1 MTNLIILFLFFYSAQ
16 AFSKPTVV
24 VGSKIFT
31 ESYILAEIISQVI
44 EDAGELEVQRK
55 FGMGAT
61 GIMYQALINRSVD
74 LYPEYSGTIA
84 DELLKTPAVRELS
97 QINQALATKDLCI
110 SGSLGFND
118 TYALAVR
125 QDFAETHHLEN
136 ISDLAKTPQ
145 IRLAM
150 THEFMERQDGF
161 KGLVATYHLKL
172 ENIKNLSHSLAYE
185 ALAKNESDLMDVYS
199 TDAKIQSM
207 GLTVLQDNLG
217 YFPNY
222 QAVVLAQSSFKSK
235 YPKSWS
241 AISLL
246 VGKINEETM
255 RKLNAEADLEKKSF
269 TEIAQGFLG
278 KKSTPE
284 NAGLVGFITK
294 LSFQHLQL
302 VMIAMLVGIFL
313 GLPLG
318 VIATEYRFL
327 GSAILVISGLLQT
340 LPSLA
345 LLCFLIPVFGIGLLP
360 AIVALILYSLL
371 PIVVNTFTGL
381 KGIDPKLTDSAIA
394 LGLTRWQRLVRIEL
408 PLATPSILAGIRTAT
423 ITCIGTATLAAL
435 IGAGGYG
442 VPIVTGLALN
452 DNATILKGAIPAA
465 VMALLFSG
473 LLSLI
478 ERRITQRLK

>member
-1 MTNLIILFLFFYSAQ
+1 MKILLLSFICLFSIEIFA
-16 AFSKPTVV
+16 KPSVV
-24 VGSKIFT
+24 VGSKTFT

-44 EDAGELEVQRK
+44 EDTGEVEVQRK

-61 GIMYQALINRSVD
+61 GIMYQALLNQSVD

-84 DELLKTPAVRELS
+84 EELLKTPEVRELS
-97 QINQALATKDLCI
+97 QIDQALASKGFTI
-110 SGSLGFND
+110 SSSLGFND

-125 QDFAETHHLEN
+125 KDFADAHHLTTL
-136 ISDLAKTPQ
+136 SDLVNTPQ
-145 IRLAM
+145 IRVAM
-150 THEFMERQDGF
+150 THEFMERQDGY
-161 KGLVATYHLKL
+161 KGLVAAYHLNF

-185 ALAKNESDLMDVYS
+185 ALAKNEADLMEVYS
-199 TDAKIQSM
+199 TDAKIESL
-207 GLTVLQDNLG
+207 GLKILRDDRN

-222 QAVVLAQSSFKSK
+222 QAVILAQSSLKSK
-235 YPKSWS
+235 YPKTW
-241 AISLL
+241 AALNSLA
-246 VGKINEETM
+246 GKINEEKM
-255 RKLNAEADLEKKSF
+255 QKLNAEADLEKKGF
-269 TEIAQGFLG
+269 TEIAEGFLG
-278 KKSTPE
+278 KASSTK
-284 NAGLVGFITK
+284 NSGLTSYIAK
-294 LSFQHLQL
+294 LTFQHLQL
-302 VMIAMLVGIFL
+302 VMIAMLIGIFL

-318 VIATEYRFL
+318 IIATEYRL
-327 GSAILVISGLLQT
+327 MGSAILLVSGLLQT

-345 LLCFLIPVFGIGLLP
+345 LLCFLIPVFGIGMLP
-360 AIVALILYSLL
+360 AIVALTLYSLL

-394 LGLTRWQRLVRIEL
+394 LGLTRWQRLIRIEL

-465 VMALLFSG
+465 VMALFFSG
-473 LLSLI
+473 FLSFI

>member
-1 MTNLIILFLFFYSAQ
+1 M
-16 AFSKPTVV
+16 
-24 VGSKIFT
+24 GSKTFT

-44 EDAGELEVQRK
+44 EDTGELEVQRK

-61 GIMYQALINRSVD
+61 GIMYQALLNRSID

-84 DELLKTPAVRELS
+84 EELLKSPDIRELS
-97 QINQALATKDLCI
+97 QIDKALASKGLSI
-110 SGSLGFND
+110 SASLGFND

-125 QDFAETHHLEN
+125 KQYADTNHLDT
-136 ISDLAKTPQ
+136 ISDLTKTQQ

-161 KGLVATYHLKL
+161 KGLVAAYHLNFD
-172 ENIKNLSHSLAYE
+172 NIKNLSHSLAFE
-185 ALAKNESDLMDVYS
+185 ALSKNEADLMDVYS
-199 TDAKIQSM
+199 TDAKIQSL
-207 GLTVLQDNLG
+207 GLKVLRDDRA

-222 QAVVLAQSSFKSK
+222 QAVILIQSAFLSK
-235 YPKSWS
+235 YPKTW
-241 AISLL
+241 AALGTL
-246 VGKINEETM
+246 AGKINEETM
-255 RKLNAEADLEKKSF
+255 QRLNAQADLEKKSF
-269 TEIAQGFLG
+269 ADIAQGFLG
-278 KKSTPE
+278 KTNSNKNSSLW
-284 NAGLVGFITK
+284 NYLVQLTV
-294 LSFQHLQL
+294 QHLQL
-302 VMIAMLVGIFL
+302 VMIAMLIGIFL

-318 VIATEYRFL
+318 IIATEYRLL
-327 GSAILVISGLLQT
+327 GSGILVLSGLLQT

-345 LLCFLIPVFGIGLLP
+345 LLSFLIPLFGIGLIP
-360 AIVALILYSLL
+360 AIVALTLYSLL

-381 KGIDPKLTDSAIA
+381 KGIDPRLTDSAIA

-408 PLATPSILAGIRTAT
+408 PLASPSILAGVRTAT

-465 VMALLFSG
+465 VMALVFSG
-473 LLSLI
+473 LLSLVEKRMI
-478 ERRITQRLK
+478 RRLK

>member
-1 MTNLIILFLFFYSAQ
+1 MKILTSLFLFILSTSAF
-16 AFSKPTVV
+16 AKPTVV
-24 VGSKIFT
+24 VGSKTFT

-44 EDAGELEVQRK
+44 EDTGELEVQRK

-61 GIMYQALINRSVD
+61 GIMYQALLNRSID

-84 DELLKTPAVRELS
+84 EELLKSPDIRELS
-97 QINQALATKDLCI
+97 QIDKALASKGLSI
-110 SGSLGFND
+110 SASLGFND

-125 QDFAETHHLEN
+125 KQYADTNHLDT
-136 ISDLAKTPQ
+136 ISDLTKTQQ

-161 KGLVATYHLKL
+161 KGLVAAYHLNFD
-172 ENIKNLSHSLAYE
+172 NIKNLSHSLAFE
-185 ALAKNESDLMDVYS
+185 ALSKNEADLMDVYS
-199 TDAKIQSM
+199 TDAKIQSL
-207 GLTVLQDNLG
+207 GLKVLRDDRA

-222 QAVVLAQSSFKSK
+222 QAVILIQSAFLSK
-235 YPKSWS
+235 YPKTW
-241 AISLL
+241 AALGTL
-246 VGKINEETM
+246 AGKINEETM
-255 RKLNAEADLEKKSF
+255 QRLNAQADLEKKSF
-269 TEIAQGFLG
+269 ADIAQGFLG
-278 KKSTPE
+278 KTNSNKNSSLW
-284 NAGLVGFITK
+284 NYLVQLTV
-294 LSFQHLQL
+294 QHLQL
-302 VMIAMLVGIFL
+302 VMIAMLIGIFL

-318 VIATEYRFL
+318 IIATEYRLL
-327 GSAILVISGLLQT
+327 GSGILVLSGLLQT

-345 LLCFLIPVFGIGLLP
+345 LLSFLIPLFGIGLIP
-360 AIVALILYSLL
+360 AIVALTLYSLL

-381 KGIDPKLTDSAIA
+381 KGIDPRLTDSAIA

-408 PLATPSILAGIRTAT
+408 PLASPSILAGVRTAT

-465 VMALLFSG
+465 VMALVFSG
-473 LLSLI
+473 LLSLVEKRMI
-478 ERRITQRLK
+478 RRLK

>member
-1 MTNLIILFLFFYSAQ
+1 MKILISILIFGFSAQ
-16 AFSKPTVV
+16 TFAKPSVV
-24 VGSKIFT
+24 VGSKTFT

-44 EDAGELEVQRK
+44 EDTGELEVQRK

-61 GIMYQALINRSVD
+61 GIMYQALLNRSVD

-84 DELLKTPAVRELS
+84 EELLKAPKIRELN
-97 QINQALATKDLCI
+97 QIDLALSKENLTI
-110 SGSLGFND
+110 SPSLGFNN
-118 TYALAVR
+118 TYALAVPKKY
-125 QDFAETHHLEN
+125 ANANKLETV
-136 ISDLAKTPQ
+136 SDLTKTPQ
-145 IRLAM
+145 IRLAI

-161 KGLVATYHLKL
+161 KGLVATYGLKF

-185 ALAKNESDLMDVYS
+185 ALAKDEADLIDVYS
-199 TDAKIQSM
+199 TDAKIQSQ
-207 GLTVLQDNLG
+207 GLQVLRDDKE

-222 QAVVLAQSSFKSK
+222 QAVILAQSSFKSK
-235 YPKSWS
+235 YPKTWS
-241 AISLL
+241 ALGSLA
-246 VGKINEETM
+246 GKIDEDKM
-255 RKLNAEADLEKKSF
+255 RKLNAQADLDKKSF
-269 TEIAQGFLG
+269 VEIANEFLG
-278 KKSTPE
+278 KTDSVKDLSLW
-284 NAGLVGFITK
+284 NFVLK
-294 LSFQHLQL
+294 LTLQHLEL
-302 VMIAMLVGIFL
+302 VIIAMLIGIFL

-318 VIATEYRFL
+318 IIATEHRSL
-327 GSAILVISGLLQT
+327 GSGILVVSGLFQT

-360 AIVALILYSLL
+360 AIVALTLYSLL

-394 LGLTRWQRLVRIEL
+394 LGLTRWQRLIRIEL
-408 PLATPSILAGIRTAT
+408 PLAAPSILAGVRTAA

-452 DNATILKGAIPAA
+452 DNATILKGAVPAA
-465 VMALLFSG
+465 TMALIFSG

-478 ERRITQRLK
+478 ERKIARRLK